1 LRANGNPE
9 KNSKK
14 NKKNITENPKTKAKC
29 RGPKEKCWRKRQS
42 NRLQLWVRKR
52 GGVQWVADAGKEKL
66 SQGH

>member
-1 LRANGNPE
+1 METPKRIR
-9 KNSKK
+9 KK